1 MNALASTGLIFALIA
16 IAVLILIYLYSC
28 VYKLAKRYGRNAGA
42 HTVISLFLS
51 PFVSIIHL
59 LCAGETD
66 EHRKARIQEEEKWRA
81 GVHKVE
87 E

>member
-1 MNALASTGLIFALIA
+1 MDVLASSGLVFALIA
-16 IAVLILIYLYSC
+16 IVVLILIYLYSC
-28 VYKLAKRYGRNAGA
+28 VYKLAKRYGRNAAG

-66 EHRKARIQEEEKWRA
+66 EHRKARIQEEERWRA
-81 GVHKVE
+81 DVHKVE

>member
-1 MNALASTGLIFALIA
+1 MDVLASSGLVFALIA
-16 IAVLILIYLYSC
+16 IVVLILIYLYSC
-28 VYKLAKRYGRNAGA
+28 VYKLAKRYGRNAAG
-42 HTVISLFLS
+42 HTIISLFLS

-81 GVHKVE
+81 EVHKTE
-87 E
+87 